1 MFEEEIG
8 MEEDYS
14 EGAATFGDR
23 LTLAREAQGM
33 SQEDLA
39 RRLGIRLQTLRNW
52 EDDRSEPRANRLQ
65 MLAGVLAVSM
75 VWLLTG
81 EGDGGPAVRTGA
93 PRSISAELSALLG
106 EIRELRVANTKANNR
121 LARLERRLREMSEIS

>member
-1 MFEEEIG
+1 MIEEDVE
-8 MEEDYS
+8 MDDYS
-14 EGAATFGDR
+14 EAAATFGDR

-33 SQEDLA
+33 NQEDLA

-65 MLAGVLAVSM
+65 MLAGFLGVSM

-81 EGDGGPAVRTGA
+81 EGEGGPTVRA
-93 PRSISAELSALLG
+93 RDSRNVSAELQALLN
-106 EIRELRVANTKANNR
+106 EIRDLRVAHAKANNR
-121 LARLERRLREMSEIS
+121 LARLERKLREMAEIA